1 MPKLNPNIMSTERV
15 RSPYSPV
22 DQLRLH
28 ASERDEMF
36 DSDIWTQYLDNL
48 RESDVRLY
56 PNNDLAVELVS
67 EIAQI
72 KEKHINIYDGSD
84 RALRDIFMCFTNGG
98 KVISTDPAFPMYRVY
113 AQMFG
118 ATYETF
124 TYTDP
129 KCPIHDII
137 KSLDDTVDIV
147 VLSNPLS
154 PVGDVIE
161 YHNLVRLYKLA
172 VKYDF
177 MLVMDEAYIEYSNGV
192 AHSSYLEAIHSDNVV
207 VVRTLSK
214 GLGSAGIRVGYTI
227 GSEATVEI
235 LERASGMNYVTGPS
249 IAWMKTMLQIP
260 ETFTEYY
267 MRVITCKYYVE
278 HYCRLN
284 SIKYIPSYTNF
295 MHVEHDFGDGI
306 LTKKC
311 KMPWSDIE
319 WTRLSIPAD
328 DENYELLLER
338 LRK

>member
-36 DSDIWTQYLDNL
+36 DADIWTQYLVNL

-72 KEKHINIYDGSD
+72 KKEYINIYDGSD

-124 TYTDP
+124 TYTEP
-129 KCPIHDII
+129 TCPINDII

-147 VLSNPLS
+147 ILSNPLS
-154 PVGDVIE
+154 P
-161 YHNLVRLYKLA
+161 
-172 VKYDF
+172 
-177 MLVMDEAYIEYSNGV
+177 
-192 AHSSYLEAIHSDNVV
+192 
-207 VVRTLSK
+207 
-214 GLGSAGIRVGYTI
+214 
-227 GSEATVEI
+227 
-235 LERASGMNYVTGPS
+235 
-249 IAWMKTMLQIP
+249 
-260 ETFTEYY
+260 
-267 MRVITCKYYVE
+267 
-278 HYCRLN
+278 
-284 SIKYIPSYTNF
+284 
-295 MHVEHDFGDGI
+295 
-306 LTKKC
+306 
-311 KMPWSDIE
+311 
-319 WTRLSIPAD
+319 
-328 DENYELLLER
+328 
-338 LRK
+338 